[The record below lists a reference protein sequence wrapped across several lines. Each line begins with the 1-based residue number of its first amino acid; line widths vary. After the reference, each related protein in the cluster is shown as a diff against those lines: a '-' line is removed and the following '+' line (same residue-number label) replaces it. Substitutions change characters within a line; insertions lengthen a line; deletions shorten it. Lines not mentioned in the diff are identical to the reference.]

1 MPVESI
7 IWIMFVAIVD
17 AALIFMGVVT
27 CWVLF
32 SDQGRNLEF
41 KVQVLLATVIAMGL
55 LSILAAWIYLR

>member
-7 IWIMFVAIVD
+7 IWTMFVAIVD